1 MQTVKIY
8 RLHNLP
14 PKVASLIYEGQ
25 REAARVW
32 NFCKDLHKEA
42 RINHTRWASRN
53 DLHRLTKGK
62 FALCAQTVQ
71 QINQAF
77 LANVDATR
85 EVRKQNRKIRY
96 PWKDKR
102 FYPLLFPSQAISIKL
117 GRVVLPMGRGRQS
130 IVLKLD
136 LPEKSGGCKLV
147 WNDGYELHVSVEHQ
161 IEENNNG
168 NNQATVDLG
177 EIHQSAVTT
186 NTGRALVVSGRG
198 IRTLKR
204 QRHKAL
210 GQIAKKRSRCQK
222 YSRRWKKL
230 QRARRKISS
239 RIQRRVR
246 DLRHK
251 GTRQVIQFCQT
262 NFVSKLYVGNPHGVR
277 NHNCG
282 RHHHQ
287 RMASWEY
294 GVDINYLLCKSKQ
307 AHISCF
313 TGTERG
319 TSSQCPVCGHRY
331 KPKGR
336 NWKCRKCGF
345 TGHRDLVG
353 SVNMHPIGF
362 GEKIQFP
369 TQITYLRPGFVRSS
383 SSADTRQRCLD
394 KSVVQPPV
402 ALGFHLGAGYPTEV
416 IKKPVC
422 L

>member
-8 RLHNLP
+8 RLEHLP
-14 PKVASLIYEGQ
+14 RSTASLIYEGQ

-32 NFCKDLHKEA
+32 NLCKDLHKEA
-42 RINHTRWASRN
+42 RINHTVWANRN
-53 DLHRLTKGK
+53 ELHRLTKGK

-77 LANVDATR
+77 LANVDTTR
-85 EVRKQNRKIRY
+85 EVRKQNPKIRY

-102 FYPLLFPSQAISIKL
+102 FYPILFPRQAINIRT

-130 IVLKLD
+130 IVLKLN
-136 LPEKSGGCKLV
+136 LPENSGGCKLV
-147 WNDGYELHVSVEHQ
+147 WNDGYELHVSVETE
-161 IEENNNG
+161 IAASTPGTNK
-168 NNQATVDLG
+168 ATVDLG
-177 EIHQSAVTT
+177 EIHQAAVAT
-186 NTGRALVVSGRG
+186 NTGAGLIVSGRG

-230 QRARRKISS
+230 QRSRRKISS
-239 RIQRRVR
+239 RIERRVR

-251 GTRQVIQFCQT
+251 GTRQVIQFCQQH
-262 NFVSKLYVGNPHGVR
+262 SIGSLYVGNPHGVR
-277 NHNCG
+277 DQKTG

-287 RMASWEY
+287 RMAGWEY
-294 GVDINYLLCKSKQ
+294 GLDINYLQHKSQQ
-307 AHISCF
+307 ARISCF

-319 TSSQCPVCGHRY
+319 TSSQCPVCEHRH

-336 NWKCRKCGF
+336 NWKCQKCGF

-362 GEKIQFP
+362 GVKIQFP
-369 TQITYLRPGFVRSS
+369 KKIAYLRPGKLRSS
-383 SSADTRQRCLD
+383 SSAGTRRRCLREL
-394 KSVVQPPV
+394 VGQAP
-402 ALGFHLGAGYPTEV
+402 ALQSSPLGTAHSAKV
-416 IKKPVC
+416 S
-422 L
+422 

>member
-8 RLHNLP
+8 RLEHLP
-14 PKVASLIYEGQ
+14 RSVASLIYQGQ

-42 RINHTRWASRN
+42 RINHALWANR
-53 DLHRLTKGK
+53 DELHRLTKGK

-77 LANVDATR
+77 LANVETTR
-85 EVRKQNRKIRY
+85 EVRKQNRQIRY

-102 FYPLLFPSQAISIKL
+102 FYPILFPRQAISIKP

-136 LPEKSGGCKLV
+136 LNELAGGCKLV
-147 WNDGYELHVSVEHQ
+147 WNDGYELHVSVACVVAKVAPGDQ
-161 IEENNNG
+161 R
-168 NNQATVDLG
+168 ATVDLG
-177 EIHQSAVTT
+177 EIHTAAVTT
-186 NTGRALVVSGRG
+186 DTGLGLIVSGRG
-198 IRTLKR
+198 IRSLKR

-210 GQIAKKRSRCQK
+210 GQIAKKRCRCQK

-239 RIQRRVR
+239 RVERRVR

-251 GTRQVIQFCQT
+251 ATRQVMQFCQD
-262 NFVSKLYVGNPHGVR
+262 NQVGSLYVGNPHGVR
-277 NHNCG
+277 NKKSG

-287 RMASWEY
+287 RMSGWEY
-294 GVDINYLLCKSKQ
+294 GVDINYLQYKSKQ

-319 TSSQCPVCGHRY
+319 TSSQCPVCGQRH

-336 NWKCRKCGF
+336 NWKCKKCGF

-369 TQITYLRPGFVRSS
+369 EKITYLRPGKIRSS
-383 SSADTRQRCLD
+383 SSADTRQRCLRE
-394 KSVVQPPV
+394 SVGQAPAPQGSR
-402 ALGFHLGAGYPTEV
+402 LGTAH
-416 IKKPVC
+416 
-422 L
+422 